1 MSALLTNLTGRV
13 EETGREAKETATI
26 AFEVADRALKKAE
39 QTDVAGDEALAA
51 AMKALDKLI
60 SRSEEMAKKAR
71 EAAETT
77 VKSDMVP
84 KLVKEVLSSRQFLL
98 IILLTVLG
106 TLFAAIAISVGL
118 TSLGP

>member
-1 MSALLTNLTGRV
+1 MSALLTNLAGRV
-13 EETGREAKETATI
+13 EETGREAKEAATI
-26 AFEVADRALKKAE
+26 AFKVADKALKKAE

-106 TLFAAIAISVGL
+106 TLFTAVALSVGL
-118 TSLGP
+118 ISLGP

>member
-77 VKSDMVP
+77 VKPDMVS

-106 TLFAAIAISVGL
+106 TLFAAVALSVGL
-118 TSLGP
+118 ISLGP